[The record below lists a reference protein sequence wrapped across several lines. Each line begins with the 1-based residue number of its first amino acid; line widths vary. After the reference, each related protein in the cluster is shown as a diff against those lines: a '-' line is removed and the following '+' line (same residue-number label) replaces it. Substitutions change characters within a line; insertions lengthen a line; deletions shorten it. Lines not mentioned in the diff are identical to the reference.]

1 MVAIAASSCDPTP
14 VTIRA
19 GLLLDGLG
27 GQARDVVI
35 TVANDRI
42 TSVAPWQGDSVTYDL
57 SRYTIL
63 PGLIDAHVH
72 ISGYITR
79 EGRAGG
85 VGEETPEAEAAGR
98 AANALATLRAGF
110 TTIASMGNWEDK
122 DLRDKI
128 AAGGLPGPRVL
139 TSITQIRGPSLSIDS
154 LRALVRFAHTSEA
167 DFIKIF
173 ASSSVQAGG
182 LPVFTDQQLEALCG
196 EARRLGLPAV
206 VHAHGDASVRQAAT
220 AGCDRVE
227 HGILAETEGLTVLAA
242 RGVYYDPQC
251 GLVMDHYLEHWSWF
265 RGMPGFA
272 DSSRHVLEEVRS
284 ILPSSVRKALAVPGL
299 KMMYGS
305 DAVAGAHGRNAE
317 DLVCRVREAG
327 QTPMDALVS
336 ATSLNAE
343 ALGLGDDIGRIARGY
358 QADLI
363 ALDGDPLQEIEAVR
377 RVRFVMKGGR
387 VFVKP

>member
-1 MVAIAASSCDPTP
+1 M
-14 VTIRA
+14 TIRA

-27 GQARDVVI
+27 GQTRDAVI
-35 TVANDRI
+35 TIAQDRI
-42 TSVAPWQGDSVTYDL
+42 TSVAPWQGDSVTHDL
-57 SRYTIL
+57 SHYTVL

-72 ISGYITR
+72 IAGYITR
-79 EGRAGG
+79 QGRVGG
-85 VGEETPEAEAAGR
+85 IDADESPDEQAAGR
-98 AANALATLRAGF
+98 AANALITLRAGF
-110 TTIASMGNWEDK
+110 TTVASMGNWEDK

-128 AAGGLPGPRVL
+128 AAGGLPGPRLL
-139 TSITQIRGPSLSIDS
+139 TSVIQIQGPTLSVDS
-154 LRALVRFAHTSEA
+154 LRVLVRFAHTNGA

-173 ASSSVQAGG
+173 ASSSIQAGG
-182 LPVFTDQQLEALCG
+182 LPVLTDQQLEALCG
-196 EARRLGLPAV
+196 EARRLRLPSV

-227 HGILAETEGLTVLAA
+227 HGVLAATEGLTVLAA
-242 RGVYYDPQC
+242 RGLYYDPQC
-251 GLVMDHYLEHWSWF
+251 GLVLDHYLEHWAWF

-272 DSSRHVLEEVRS
+272 DSSVALLEQVRS
-284 ILPSSVRKALAVPGL
+284 TLPGVIRTALAIPGL
-299 KMMYGS
+299 KVMYGT

-327 QTPMDALVS
+327 QAPMDALVS

-343 ALGLGDDIGRIARGY
+343 ALGLGDEIGRIAQGY

-363 ALDGDPLQEIEAVR
+363 GLEGNPLQEIEAVR

-387 VFVKP
+387 VILRP